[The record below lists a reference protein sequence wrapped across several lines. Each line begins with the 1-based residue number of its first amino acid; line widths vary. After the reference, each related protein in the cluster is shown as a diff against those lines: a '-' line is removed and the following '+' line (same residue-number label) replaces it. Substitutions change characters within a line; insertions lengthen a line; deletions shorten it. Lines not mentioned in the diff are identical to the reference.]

1 MKELHLSLPLFG
13 CTVAL
18 AVMVM
23 MFVVKATA

>member
-13 CTVAL
+13 CVVTL

-23 MFVVKATA
+23 TFVVKATA